1 MYKTLST
8 NDRMK
13 SPEELLAEAE
23 ELESRGDEHGAIA
36 AWRELAARRP
46 DDPVALCRFARL
58 AIRLSEPD
66 EAERALR
73 RAITVDPNLSEAY
86 LVLGSLAQDKW
97 DNEEAEHLLRQAL
110 SREKTKEGYSMLG
123 VVLQR
128 LGRNAE
134 AEAAY
139 REAIAID
146 PEFDEAYYNLGVL
159 LRHTDPPAA
168 ERLFSRA
175 LSIDPQ
181 CARPIANS
189 VGY

>member
-110 SREKTKEGYSMLG
+110 SREKTKEGYYMMGAQLRPPSRRG
-123 VVLQR
+123 RRRRPARRRSR
-128 LGRNAE
+128 LCGSCPHRDPSWA
-134 AEAAY
+134 
-139 REAIAID
+139 AIA
-146 PEFDEAYYNLGVL
+146 A
-159 LRHTDPPAA
+159 
-168 ERLFSRA
+168 
-175 LSIDPQ
+175 PQ
-181 CARPIANS
+181 KKP
-189 VGY
+189 